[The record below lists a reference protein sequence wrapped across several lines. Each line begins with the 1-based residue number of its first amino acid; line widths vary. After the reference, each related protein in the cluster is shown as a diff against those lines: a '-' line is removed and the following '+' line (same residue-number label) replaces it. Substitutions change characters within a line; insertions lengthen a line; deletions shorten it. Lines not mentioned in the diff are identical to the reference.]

1 LWYKKIKILARA
13 QTNLT
18 VPPVTPEIT
27 MENLNAVTLP
37 ENTIAAQI
45 ANVGA
50 DATQN
55 TLKDIVKG
63 MSIRDIASVDQAG
76 QRVVGSA
83 ERALAALLN
92 VKLAD
97 AMEIEGAHWTECAKN
112 GVIAKALAPIKKEF
126 GETYKAMGHS
136 NPWTKYKRIRT
147 MSYELM
153 NPKIKADI
161 GESGESGKK
170 GAQIRT
176 RDYYARM
183 VIEIGKVYRAG
194 VNADNDAE
202 IKAHGKSKQ
211 IQAAL
216 VHVTEALKAL
226 DAPTDD
232 DDLKAF
238 MESFK

>member
-1 LWYKKIKILARA
+1 
-13 QTNLT
+13 
-18 VPPVTPEIT
+18 
-27 MENLNAVTLP
+27 MSDLNTVTLP
-37 ENTIAAQI
+37 ENTIATQI
-45 ANVGA
+45 AAMGA
-50 DATQN
+50 DATQK
-55 TLKDIVKG
+55 TLADVVKG
-63 MSIRDIASVDQAG
+63 MSIRDIANVDNAG
-76 QRVVGSA
+76 QSVVKSA

-97 AMEIEGAHWTECAKN
+97 AMEIEGAHWTECAKT

-126 GETYKAMGHS
+126 GDTYKAMGHS
-136 NPWTKYKRIRT
+136 NPWTKYKRIRA

-153 NPKIKADI
+153 NPKVKADI
-161 GESGESGKK
+161 GESGESGESSSK
-170 GAQIRT
+170 GAQARA
-176 RDYYARM
+176 RDYYSRM

-216 VHVTEALKAL
+216 LHITEALKAL

-232 DDLKAF
+232 ELLKSF
-238 MESFK
+238 MESLK

>member
-1 LWYKKIKILARA
+1 
-13 QTNLT
+13 
-18 VPPVTPEIT
+18 

-37 ENTIAAQI
+37 ENTIATQI
-45 ANVGA
+45 AAMGA

>member
-1 LWYKKIKILARA
+1 
-13 QTNLT
+13 
-18 VPPVTPEIT
+18 
-27 MENLNAVTLP
+27 MENLNTVTLP

-50 DATQN
+50 DATQK
-55 TLKDIVKG
+55 TLADVVKG
-63 MSIRDIASVDQAG
+63 MSIRDIANVDNAG
-76 QRVVGSA
+76 QSVVKSA

-97 AMEIEGAHWTECAKN
+97 AMEIEGAHWTECAKT

-126 GETYKAMGHS
+126 GDTYKAMGHS
-136 NPWTKYKRIRT
+136 NPWTKYKRIRA

-153 NPKIKADI
+153 NPKIKPDSKA
-161 GESGESGKK
+161 GESSSK
-170 GAQIRT
+170 GAQVRA

-216 VHVTEALKAL
+216 LHITEALKAL

-232 DDLKAF
+232 DDLKSF
-238 MESFK
+238 MESLK

>member
-1 LWYKKIKILARA
+1 
-13 QTNLT
+13 
-18 VPPVTPEIT
+18 
-27 MENLNAVTLP
+27 MENLNTVTLP

-55 TLKDIVKG
+55 SLKDIVKG
-63 MSIRDIASVDQAG
+63 MSIRDIANVDQAG

-97 AMEIEGAHWTECAKN
+97 AMEIEGAHWTQCAKT

-126 GETYKAMGHS
+126 GDAYKAIGHS
-136 NPWTKYKRIRT
+136 NPWTKYKRIRA

-161 GESGESGKK
+161 GESGESDESGKK

-194 VNADNDAE
+194 VSADNDAE

-216 VHVTEALKAL
+216 VHITEALKAL

-232 DDLKAF
+232 DDLKSF
-238 MESFK
+238 MESLK

>member
-1 LWYKKIKILARA
+1 
-13 QTNLT
+13 
-18 VPPVTPEIT
+18 
-27 MENLNAVTLP
+27 MENLNTVTMP
-37 ENTIAAQI
+37 ENTIATQI
-45 ANVGA
+45 AAMGA
-50 DATQN
+50 DATQK
-55 TLKDIVKG
+55 TLADVVKG

-97 AMEIEGAHWTECAKN
+97 AMEIEGAHWTQCAKT

-126 GETYKAMGHS
+126 GDAYKAIGHS
-136 NPWTKYKRIRT
+136 NPWTKYKRIRA

-161 GESGESGKK
+161 GESGESDESGKK

-232 DDLKAF
+232 ELLKSF
-238 MESFK
+238 MESLK

>member
-1 LWYKKIKILARA
+1 
-13 QTNLT
+13 
-18 VPPVTPEIT
+18 
-27 MENLNAVTLP
+27 LP
-37 ENTIAAQI
+37 ENTIATQI
-45 ANVGA
+45 AAMGA
-50 DATQN
+50 NATQK
-55 TLKDIVKG
+55 TLADVVKG
-63 MSIRDIASVDQAG
+63 MSIRDIANVDNAG
-76 QRVVGSA
+76 QSVVKSA

-97 AMEIEGAHWTECAKN
+97 AMEIEGAHWTECAKT

-126 GETYKAMGHS
+126 GDTYKAMGHS
-136 NPWTKYKRIRT
+136 NPWTKYKRIRA

-153 NPKIKADI
+153 NPKVKADI
-161 GESGESGKK
+161 GESGESGESSSK
-170 GAQIRT
+170 GAQVRA
-176 RDYYARM
+176 RDYYSRM

-216 VHVTEALKAL
+216 LHITEALKAL

-232 DDLKAF
+232 ELLKSF
-238 MESFK
+238 MESLK

>member
-1 LWYKKIKILARA
+1 
-13 QTNLT
+13 
-18 VPPVTPEIT
+18 
-27 MENLNAVTLP
+27 MENLNTVTLP

-97 AMEIEGAHWTECAKN
+97 AMEIEGAHWTQCAKT

-126 GETYKAMGHS
+126 GDTYKAMGHS
-136 NPWTKYKRIRT
+136 NPWTKYKRIRA

-153 NPKIKADI
+153 NPKIKPDSKA
-161 GESGESGKK
+161 GESSSK
-170 GAQIRT
+170 GAQVRA
-176 RDYYARM
+176 RDYYSRM

-216 VHVTEALKAL
+216 VHITEALKAL

-232 DDLKAF
+232 ELLKSF
-238 MESFK
+238 MESLK

>member
-1 LWYKKIKILARA
+1 
-13 QTNLT
+13 
-18 VPPVTPEIT
+18 
-27 MENLNAVTLP
+27 MENLNTVTLP
-37 ENTIAAQI
+37 ENTVAAQI
-45 ANVGA
+45 AAMGA
-50 DATQN
+50 DATQK
-55 TLKDIVKG
+55 TLADVVKG

-126 GETYKAMGHS
+126 GDTYKAMGHS
-136 NPWTKYKRIRT
+136 NPWTKYKRIRA
-147 MSYELM
+147 MSYELL
-153 NPKIKADI
+153 NPKIKPDSKA
-161 GESGESGKK
+161 GESSSK
-170 GAQIRT
+170 GAQARA
-176 RDYYARM
+176 RDYYSRM

-232 DDLKAF
+232 ELLKSF
-238 MESFK
+238 MESLK

>member
-1 LWYKKIKILARA
+1 
-13 QTNLT
+13 
-18 VPPVTPEIT
+18 
-27 MENLNAVTLP
+27 MENLNTVTLP

-55 TLKDIVKG
+55 ALKEIVKG

-97 AMEIEGAHWTECAKN
+97 AMEIEGAHWTQCAKT

-126 GETYKAMGHS
+126 GDAYKAIGHS
-136 NPWTKYKRIRT
+136 NPWTKYKRIRA

-153 NPKIKADI
+153 NPKIKPDSKA
-161 GESGESGKK
+161 GESSSK
-170 GAQIRT
+170 GAQVRA
-176 RDYYARM
+176 RDYYSRM

-216 VHVTEALKAL
+216 LHITEALKAL

-232 DDLKAF
+232 ELLKSF
-238 MESFK
+238 MESLK

>member
-1 LWYKKIKILARA
+1 
-13 QTNLT
+13 
-18 VPPVTPEIT
+18 
-27 MENLNAVTLP
+27 MENLNTVTLP

-50 DATQN
+50 DATQK
-55 TLKDIVKG
+55 TLADVVKG
-63 MSIRDIASVDQAG
+63 MSIRDIANVDNAG
-76 QRVVGSA
+76 QSVVKSA

-97 AMEIEGAHWTECAKN
+97 AMEIEGAHWTECAKT

-126 GETYKAMGHS
+126 GDTYKAMGHS
-136 NPWTKYKRIRT
+136 NPWTKYKRIRA

-153 NPKIKADI
+153 NPKIKPDSKA
-161 GESGESGKK
+161 GESSSK
-170 GAQIRT
+170 GAQVRA

-216 VHVTEALKAL
+216 LHITEALKAL

-232 DDLKAF
+232 ELLKSF
-238 MESFK
+238 MESLK

>member
-1 LWYKKIKILARA
+1 
-13 QTNLT
+13 
-18 VPPVTPEIT
+18 
-27 MENLNAVTLP
+27 MENLNTVTLP
-37 ENTIAAQI
+37 ENTIATQI
-45 ANVGA
+45 AAMGA

-55 TLKDIVKG
+55 ALKDIVKG
-63 MSIRDIASVDQAG
+63 MSIRDIASVDNAG
-76 QRVVGSA
+76 QSVVKSA

-226 DAPTDD
+226 EAPTDD

>member
-1 LWYKKIKILARA
+1 
-13 QTNLT
+13 
-18 VPPVTPEIT
+18 
-27 MENLNAVTLP
+27 MSDLNTVTLP
-37 ENTIAAQI
+37 ENTIATQI
-45 ANVGA
+45 AAMGA
-50 DATQN
+50 DATQK
-55 TLKDIVKG
+55 TLADVVKG
-63 MSIRDIASVDQAG
+63 MSIRDIANVDNAG
-76 QRVVGSA
+76 QSVVKSA

-97 AMEIEGAHWTECAKN
+97 AMEIEGAHWTECAKT

-126 GETYKAMGHS
+126 GDTYKAIGHS
-136 NPWTKYKRIRT
+136 NPWTKYKRIRA

-161 GESGESGKK
+161 GESGESDESGKK

-216 VHVTEALKAL
+216 VHITEALKAL

-232 DDLKAF
+232 ELLKSF
-238 MESFK
+238 MESLK

>member
-1 LWYKKIKILARA
+1 
-13 QTNLT
+13 
-18 VPPVTPEIT
+18 
-27 MENLNAVTLP
+27 MENLNTVTMP

-55 TLKDIVKG
+55 ALKEIVKG
-63 MSIRDIASVDQAG
+63 MSIRDIANVDQAG

-97 AMEIEGAHWTECAKN
+97 AMEIEKAHWTQCAKT

-126 GETYKAMGHS
+126 GDAYKAIGHS
-136 NPWTKYKRIRT
+136 NPWTKYKRIRA

-161 GESGESGKK
+161 GESGESGESSSK
-170 GAQIRT
+170 GAQVRA
-176 RDYYARM
+176 RDYYSRM

-216 VHVTEALKAL
+216 LHITEALKAL

-232 DDLKAF
+232 ELLKSF
-238 MESFK
+238 MESLK

>member
-1 LWYKKIKILARA
+1 
-13 QTNLT
+13 
-18 VPPVTPEIT
+18 
-27 MENLNAVTLP
+27 MENLNTVTLP
-37 ENTIAAQI
+37 ENTVAAQI
-45 ANVGA
+45 AAMGA
-50 DATQN
+50 DATQK
-55 TLKDIVKG
+55 TLADVVKG

-97 AMEIEGAHWTECAKN
+97 AMEIEGAHWTQCAKT

-126 GETYKAMGHS
+126 GDTYKAMGHS
-136 NPWTKYKRIRT
+136 NPWTKYKRIRA

-153 NPKIKADI
+153 NPKVKADI
-161 GESGESGKK
+161 GESGESGESSSK
-170 GAQIRT
+170 GAQVRA
-176 RDYYARM
+176 RDYYSRM

-216 VHVTEALKAL
+216 LHITEALKAL

-232 DDLKAF
+232 ELLKSF
-238 MESFK
+238 MESLK

>member
-1 LWYKKIKILARA
+1 
-13 QTNLT
+13 
-18 VPPVTPEIT
+18 
-27 MENLNAVTLP
+27 MSDLNTVTLP
-37 ENTIAAQI
+37 ENTIATQI
-45 ANVGA
+45 AAMGA
-50 DATQN
+50 DATQK
-55 TLKDIVKG
+55 TLADVVKG
-63 MSIRDIASVDQAG
+63 MSIRDIANVDNAG
-76 QRVVGSA
+76 QSVVKSA

-97 AMEIEGAHWTECAKN
+97 AMEIEGAHWTQCAKT

-126 GETYKAMGHS
+126 GDTYKAMGHS
-136 NPWTKYKRIRT
+136 NPWTKYKRIRA

-153 NPKIKADI
+153 NPKVKADI
-161 GESGESGKK
+161 GESGESGESSSK
-170 GAQIRT
+170 GAQARA
-176 RDYYARM
+176 RDYYSRM

-216 VHVTEALKAL
+216 LHITEALKAL

-232 DDLKAF
+232 ELLKSF
-238 MESFK
+238 MESLK

>member
-1 LWYKKIKILARA
+1 
-13 QTNLT
+13 
-18 VPPVTPEIT
+18 
-27 MENLNAVTLP
+27 MSDLNTVTLP
-37 ENTIAAQI
+37 ENTIATQI
-45 ANVGA
+45 AAMGA
-50 DATQN
+50 DATQK
-55 TLKDIVKG
+55 TLADVVKG
-63 MSIRDIASVDQAG
+63 MSIRDIANVDNAG
-76 QRVVGSA
+76 QSVVKSA

-97 AMEIEGAHWTECAKN
+97 AMEIEGAHWTECAKT

-126 GETYKAMGHS
+126 GDTYKAMGHS

-161 GESGESGKK
+161 GESGESGESSSK
-170 GAQIRT
+170 GAQVRA
-176 RDYYARM
+176 RDYYSRM

-232 DDLKAF
+232 ELLKSF
-238 MESFK
+238 MESLK

>member
-1 LWYKKIKILARA
+1 
-13 QTNLT
+13 
-18 VPPVTPEIT
+18 
-27 MENLNAVTLP
+27 MENLNTVTMP
-37 ENTIAAQI
+37 ENTIATQSA
-45 ANVGA
+45 AMGA
-50 DATQN
+50 DATQK
-55 TLKDIVKG
+55 TLADVVKG

-97 AMEIEGAHWTECAKN
+97 AMEIEGAHWTQCAKT

-126 GETYKAMGHS
+126 GDAYKAIGHS
-136 NPWTKYKRIRT
+136 NPWTKYKRIRA

-161 GESGESGKK
+161 GESGESDESGKK

-232 DDLKAF
+232 ELLKSF
-238 MESFK
+238 MESLK

>member
-1 LWYKKIKILARA
+1 
-13 QTNLT
+13 
-18 VPPVTPEIT
+18 
-27 MENLNAVTLP
+27 MSDLNTVTLP
-37 ENTIAAQI
+37 ENTIATQI
-45 ANVGA
+45 AAMGA

-55 TLKDIVKG
+55 ALKEIVKG
-63 MSIRDIASVDQAG
+63 MSIRDIANVDQAG

-97 AMEIEGAHWTECAKN
+97 AMEIEGAHWTQCAKT

-126 GETYKAMGHS
+126 GDAYKAIGHS
-136 NPWTKYKRIRT
+136 NPWTKYKRIRA

-161 GESGESGKK
+161 GESGESDESGKK

-176 RDYYARM
+176 RDYYTRM

-216 VHVTEALKAL
+216 LHITEALKAL

-232 DDLKAF
+232 ELLKSF
-238 MESFK
+238 MESLK

>member
-1 LWYKKIKILARA
+1 
-13 QTNLT
+13 
-18 VPPVTPEIT
+18 
-27 MENLNAVTLP
+27 MENLNTVTLP

-55 TLKDIVKG
+55 ALKEIVKG
-63 MSIRDIASVDQAG
+63 MSIRDIANVDQAG

-97 AMEIEGAHWTECAKN
+97 AMEIEGAHWTQCAKT

-126 GETYKAMGHS
+126 GDAYKAIGHS
-136 NPWTKYKRIRT
+136 NPWTKYKRIRA

-161 GESGESGKK
+161 GESGESSSK
-170 GAQIRT
+170 GAQARA
-176 RDYYARM
+176 RDYYSRM

-216 VHVTEALKAL
+216 LHITEALKAL

-232 DDLKAF
+232 ELLKSF
-238 MESFK
+238 MESLK

>member
-1 LWYKKIKILARA
+1 
-13 QTNLT
+13 
-18 VPPVTPEIT
+18 
-27 MENLNAVTLP
+27 MENLNTVTMP
-37 ENTIAAQI
+37 ENTIATQI
-45 ANVGA
+45 AAMGA

-55 TLKDIVKG
+55 ALKEIVKG
-63 MSIRDIASVDQAG
+63 MSIRDIANVDQAG

-97 AMEIEGAHWTECAKN
+97 AMEIEGAHWTQCAKT

-126 GETYKAMGHS
+126 GDAYKAIGHS
-136 NPWTKYKRIRT
+136 NPWTKYKRIRA
-147 MSYELM
+147 MSYELL
-153 NPKIKADI
+153 NPKIKPDSKV
-161 GESGESGKK
+161 GESGESSSK
-170 GAQIRT
+170 GAQIRA

-216 VHVTEALKAL
+216 LHITEALKAL

-232 DDLKAF
+232 ELLKSF
-238 MESFK
+238 MESLK

>member
-1 LWYKKIKILARA
+1 
-13 QTNLT
+13 
-18 VPPVTPEIT
+18 
-27 MENLNAVTLP
+27 MENLNTVTLP

-55 TLKDIVKG
+55 ALKDIVKG
-63 MSIRDIASVDQAG
+63 MSIRDIASVDNAG
-76 QRVVGSA
+76 QSVVKSA

-97 AMEIEGAHWTECAKN
+97 AMEIEGAHWTECAKT

-126 GETYKAMGHS
+126 GDAYKAIGHS
-136 NPWTKYKRIRT
+136 NPWTKYKRIRA

-153 NPKIKADI
+153 NPKIKPDSKA
-161 GESGESGKK
+161 GESSSK
-170 GAQIRT
+170 GAQVRA

-216 VHVTEALKAL
+216 LHITEALKAL

-232 DDLKAF
+232 ELLKSF